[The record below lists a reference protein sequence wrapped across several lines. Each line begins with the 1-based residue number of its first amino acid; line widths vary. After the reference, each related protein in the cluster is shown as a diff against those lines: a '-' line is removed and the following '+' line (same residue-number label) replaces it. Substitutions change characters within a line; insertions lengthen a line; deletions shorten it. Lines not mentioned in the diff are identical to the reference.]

1 MSTFT
6 CGESRLQPNFPHSI
20 IERDDNGNVKGT
32 YTGYW
37 NANKHRVTLYPD
49 YRHPAL
55 KPGTRLQKKSVYDG
69 YVHCSRAEAPAKKP
83 EAAAKSQT
91 SRLRKLPME
100 GQEVIKL

>member
-1 MSTFT
+1 MATYT
-6 CGESRLQPNFPHSI
+6 CRESRLRENFPHSI
-20 IERDDNGNVKGT
+20 IERDEQGGVAGT

-69 YVHCSRAEAPAKKP
+69 YVHCSRAEVPAKKP

-91 SRLRKLPME
+91 SRLRKLPIE
-100 GQEVIKL
+100 GQEKMKF